1 MLILE
6 RLKDKSLFT
15 NAEYEVVDY
24 ILKNPKKMIE
34 LTVDELATTTFSS
47 PSSIVRLCKKVG
59 MKGYS
64 DFKIKL
70 ATEINTFVL
79 DAQRVELDMPIMKN
93 AKDEDIPQTFLNL
106 HYQALSDVYNS
117 LDMLAM
123 KKAVQLIKNA
133 DLISL
138 FGRGESLII
147 AEDLHY
153 KLRRIGVTTILES
166 LNGFETALYH
176 ENIKKNVAILISH
189 YGNSR
194 QVKATF
200 NDLKFYNIPIILI
213 TANKNTIL
221 TKLADVVI
229 NIDNNETH
237 KKLGSFASRTAMQ
250 FVTDCLYGMLF
261 ATDYEKNLEQLDNY
275 YARVVFRST
284 SLDLK

>member
-6 RLKDKSLFT
+6 KLKDKSLFT
-15 NAEYEVVDY
+15 SAEYEVVDY
-24 ILKNPKKMIE
+24 IVKNPKKMIE
-34 LTVDELATTTFSS
+34 LTVDELASMTYSS

-59 MKGYS
+59 MKGYA

-79 DAQRVELDMPIMKN
+79 DAQRVELDMPIMKD
-93 AKDEDIPQTFLNL
+93 AQDEDIPPTFLNL
-106 HYQALSDVYNS
+106 HYQALTDVFNT
-117 LDMLAM
+117 LDMKSM
-123 KKAVQLIKNA
+123 KKAVNLIKEA
-133 DLISL
+133 EVVSL

-153 KLRRIGVTTILES
+153 KLRRIGITTILES
-166 LNGFETALYH
+166 LTGFETAIH
-176 ENIKKNVAILISH
+176 HKNINKNVAIVISH

-200 NDLKFYNIPIILI
+200 HDLKFYNIPIILI

-261 ATDYEKNLEQLDNY
+261 AKDYEKNQQLLDEY
-275 YARVVFRST
+275 YTRVVFRSNT
-284 SLDLK
+284 LDIK